1 MKSSSFRRTFPIT
14 KPTLCPKNIRSRT
27 LSFMSV
33 PIKRGEIL
41 CTFTM
46 ASAMFLPRCRG
57 FWSDPCIVIRVRKP
71 TIIPKTT
78 YAPTHVNAVV
88 FPIVP
93 SYPGIAALTV
103 TECPKVKRV
112 SIYTKSQKI

>member
-1 MKSSSFRRTFPIT
+1 M
-14 KPTLCPKNIRSRT
+14 
-27 LSFMSV
+27 
-33 PIKRGEIL
+33 
-41 CTFTM
+41 
-46 ASAMFLPRCRG
+46 
-57 FWSDPCIVIRVRKP
+57 
-71 TIIPKTT
+71 PKTT

-103 TECPKVKRV
+103 TECSKVKRV